1 MVLRE
6 SPFGK
11 ASPSHFS
18 EFGIKTRLRLCWIGG
33 QATRVRSPSTS
44 SPSLAMDTIAT
55 NKNTQDNGSTG
66 PVKKVAEKVFDPF
79 YSPTIEDDGKGAD
92 YK

>member
-1 MVLRE
+1 
-6 SPFGK
+6 
-11 ASPSHFS
+11 
-18 EFGIKTRLRLCWIGG
+18 
-33 QATRVRSPSTS
+33 
-44 SPSLAMDTIAT
+44 MDPIAT